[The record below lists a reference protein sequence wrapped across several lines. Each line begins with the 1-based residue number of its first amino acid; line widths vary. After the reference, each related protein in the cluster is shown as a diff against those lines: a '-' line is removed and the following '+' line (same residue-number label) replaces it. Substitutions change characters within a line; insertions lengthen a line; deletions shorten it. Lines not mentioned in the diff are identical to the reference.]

1 MRNLAAASPPPPA
14 PGAAGAPAD
23 GIASAPRRR
32 RSPWTSLCAPAGCR
46 KARARRSTWGCPGG
60 CTGGCTA
67 GRTAGR
73 ARWACVLAWALLV
86 LWACVPAQAQQRSGG
101 GPSQRPSGPLEVD
114 ITQGTL
120 KPIPIAIPEFAGEDQ
135 RFASELANV
144 VAADLERSGL
154 FQPLNRDSF
163 IQRISDMNV
172 APRFSDWRAINAQ
185 ALVVGRAG
193 RGSDGKLVAEFRLWD
208 VLSGRQLAGQR
219 LAAGEW
225 RRLGHL
231 VADQIYER
239 LTGEK
244 GYFDTQIVFIDETGP
259 KDHRNKRLAIMD
271 QDGANVRLLSQGRE
285 LVLTSRF
292 SPTSH
297 EVTFLQYTGDQPR
310 VFLLNL
316 ESGRRE
322 LVGNFPGMT
331 FAPRFSPDGQR
342 IIMSIGEGG
351 ASSIVEMDLR
361 SRQSRR
367 LTQSNAIDTGPCY
380 SPDGRRIVF
389 ESDRDGSQQLY
400 VMNADGSGQRRIS
413 FGEGRYSTPVWSPR
427 GDLIAFTK
435 QSGASFLIGV
445 MRPDGS
451 GERTLTEGF
460 HNEGPTWAPNGRVLA
475 FFREGRGAGGPRL
488 FSIDLTGYNER
499 EVQTPAFSSDPA
511 WSPRRN

>member
-1 MRNLAAASPPPPA
+1 MPMPASPPRPA
-14 PGAAGAPAD
+14 PAAVAALLAPLSARPRAAGARRAP
-23 GIASAPRRR
+23 GSA
-32 RSPWTSLCAPAGCR
+32 
-46 KARARRSTWGCPGG
+46 
-60 CTGGCTA
+60 
-67 GRTAGR
+67 
-73 ARWACVLAWALLV
+73 ARWLISALLV
-86 LWACVPAQAQQRSGG
+86 TLVAAAAQAQQRGG
-101 GPSQRPSGPLEVD
+101 QAPPPRGGGPLEVD

-135 RFASELANV
+135 RFATELANV
-144 VAADLERSGL
+144 LAADLERSGL

-163 IQRISDMNV
+163 IQRLADLNST
-172 APRFSDWRAINAQ
+172 PRFADWRAINAQ
-185 ALVVGRAG
+185 ALLVGRAG
-193 RGSDGKLVAEFRLWD
+193 RGSDGGLVAEFRLWD

-219 LAAGEW
+219 LAAGAADW
-225 RRLGHL
+225 RRLAHL
-231 VADQIYER
+231 IADQVYER

-259 KDHRNKRLAIMD
+259 KDRRNKRLAIMD

-285 LVLTSRF
+285 LVLTPRF

-367 LTQSNAIDTGPCY
+367 LTQSNSIDTGPCY
-380 SPDGRRIVF
+380 SPDSRRIVF

-400 VMNADGSGQRRIS
+400 VMNADGSGQHRIS

-435 QSGASFLIGV
+435 QAGGSFLIGV

-511 WSPRRN
+511 WSPLRN

>member
-1 MRNLAAASPPPPA
+1 MPMPASPPRPA
-14 PGAAGAPAD
+14 PAAVAALPAPLSAVPRATGARRAAG
-23 GIASAPRRR
+23 
-32 RSPWTSLCAPAGCR
+32 CA
-46 KARARRSTWGCPGG
+46 
-60 CTGGCTA
+60 
-67 GRTAGR
+67 
-73 ARWACVLAWALLV
+73 ARWLVSALLV
-86 LWACVPAQAQQRSGG
+86 TLVAAAAQAQQRGG
-101 GPSQRPSGPLEVD
+101 QAPPARGGGPLEVD

-135 RFASELANV
+135 RFATELANV
-144 VAADLERSGL
+144 LAADLERSGL

-163 IQRISDMNV
+163 IQRLADLNST
-172 APRFSDWRAINAQ
+172 PRFADWRAINAQ
-185 ALVVGRAG
+185 ALLVGRAG
-193 RGSDGKLVAEFRLWD
+193 RGSDGGLVAEFRLWD

-219 LAAGEW
+219 LAAGAADW
-225 RRLGHL
+225 RRLAHL
-231 VADQIYER
+231 IADQVYER

-259 KDHRNKRLAIMD
+259 KDRRNKRLAIMD

-285 LVLTSRF
+285 LVLTPRF

-367 LTQSNAIDTGPCY
+367 LTQSNSIDTGPCY
-380 SPDGRRIVF
+380 SPDSRRIVF

-400 VMNADGSGQRRIS
+400 VMNADGSGQHRIS

-435 QSGASFLIGV
+435 QAGGSFLIGV

-511 WSPRRN
+511 WSPLRN

>member
-1 MRNLAAASPPPPA
+1 MPMPASPPRPAPAAALLAPLSAAPRAAGARRTAAYAARWLLSALLVTLLAAA
-14 PGAAGAPAD
+14 
-23 GIASAPRRR
+23 
-32 RSPWTSLCAPAGCR
+32 
-46 KARARRSTWGCPGG
+46 
-60 CTGGCTA
+60 
-67 GRTAGR
+67 
-73 ARWACVLAWALLV
+73 
-86 LWACVPAQAQQRSGG
+86 AQAQQRGG
-101 GPSQRPSGPLEVD
+101 QAPPPRGGGPLEVD

-135 RFASELANV
+135 RFATELTNV
-144 VAADLERSGL
+144 LAADLERSGL

-163 IQRISDMNV
+163 IQRLADLNST
-172 APRFSDWRAINAQ
+172 PRFSDWRAINAQ

-193 RGSDGKLVAEFRLWD
+193 RGSDGGLVAEFRLWD

-219 LAAGEW
+219 LAVAAADG
-225 RRLGHL
+225 RRLAHL
-231 VADQIYER
+231 IADQVYER

-259 KDHRNKRLAIMD
+259 KDRRNKRLAIMD

-285 LVLTSRF
+285 LVLTPRF

-367 LTQSNAIDTGPCY
+367 LTQSNSIDTGPCY
-380 SPDGRRIVF
+380 SPDSRRIVF

-400 VMNADGSGQRRIS
+400 VMNADGSGQHRIS

-435 QSGASFLIGV
+435 QAGGSFLIGV